1 MITSRIEHK
10 LLNGIRVSKMA
21 KRRMS
26 FVDVQV
32 THRQFWTD
40 ENVERVRYAS
50 MRTDGVITTVKQSVN
65 TQHCI
70 IVI

>member
-1 MITSRIEHK
+1 
-10 LLNGIRVSKMA
+10 
-21 KRRMS
+21 MS